1 MNKAQISGPDLLQMA
16 DTVAR
21 EKDLAKD
28 LILEAMEEAI
38 QKAGRAKY
46 GDEYDVRAYIDRN
59 GGDITMHR
67 VRTVV
72 EEVEDTYKQI
82 GLADAKLIDTQL
94 SIGQEIH
101 DELPLIDFNRVAAQ
115 VAKQVINQK
124 VRDAER
130 QKQYEE
136 FKDRIG
142 EVVSGVVKKADFNSV
157 VVEIGHGEGVLRRDG
172 LLPRESFRVGDRIR
186 AYLEEVRR
194 CDTGAQILLSRTHP
208 SFMAKL
214 FRQEVPEIYDGVIE
228 IKAVAR
234 DPGSRGK
241 IAVYSRD
248 PSIDPIGSCVGMRG
262 VRVQAVVQELQ
273 GEKVDIVPWSEDSA
287 TFVVN
292 ALAPAEVVKVVIDPD
307 QKTFGVVIPDDQ
319 LSIAIG
325 RRGQNVRLASQLTGW
340 RIDISTESEDS
351 ERKNREY
358 HEKSQMFMDALDC
371 DDVIAHLLV
380 AEGFNSPEELAEA
393 DPSEIA
399 EIEGFDK
406 TVAKELQ
413 DRAIQFVAKRNVELK
428 QEFLD
433 LGGEAAIL
441 DIDGMQMQLAVKLVK
456 SDVKTLDDLAGLA
469 SDELMELAEG
479 LQLSK
484 EIADAII
491 LKAREPWFAEAK

>member
-1 MNKAQISGPDLLQMA
+1 
-16 DTVAR
+16 
-21 EKDLAKD
+21 
-28 LILEAMEEAI
+28 
-38 QKAGRAKY
+38 
-46 GDEYDVRAYIDRN
+46 
-59 GGDITMHR
+59 
-67 VRTVV
+67 
-72 EEVEDTYKQI
+72 
-82 GLADAKLIDTQL
+82 
-94 SIGQEIH
+94 
-101 DELPLIDFNRVAAQ
+101 
-115 VAKQVINQK
+115 
-124 VRDAER
+124 
-130 QKQYEE
+130 
-136 FKDRIG
+136 
-142 EVVSGVVKKADFNSV
+142 
-157 VVEIGHGEGVLRRDG
+157 
-172 LLPRESFRVGDRIR
+172 
-186 AYLEEVRR
+186 
-194 CDTGAQILLSRTHP
+194 
-208 SFMAKL
+208 MAKL

-248 PSIDPIGSCVGMRG
+248 SSIDPIGSCVGMRG

-273 GEKVDIVPWSEDSA
+273 GEKVDIVPWSEDPA

-380 AEGFNSPEELAEA
+380 AEGFNSLEELAEVG
-393 DPSEIA
+393 PSEIA

-433 LGGEAAIL
+433 LGGEVAIL

-469 SDELMELAEG
+469 SDELIELAEG

-484 EIADAII
+484 EVADAII

>member
-1 MNKAQISGPDLLQMA
+1 MNKAQISGPDLLQIA
-16 DTVAR
+16 DVVAR

-46 GDEYDVRAYIDRN
+46 GDGYDVRAHIDRSS
-59 GGDITMHR
+59 GDITMYR

-72 EEVEDTYKQI
+72 EEVEDIYKQI
-82 GLADAKLIDTQL
+82 SLIDAKLIDAQL
-94 SIGQEIH
+94 SIGQEIR
-101 DELPLIDFNRVAAQ
+101 DELPLIDFNRIAAQ

-136 FKDRIG
+136 FKDRVG

-172 LLPRESFRVGDRIR
+172 LLPREAFRVGDRIR

-208 SFMAKL
+208 NFMAKL

-273 GEKVDIVPWSEDSA
+273 GEKVDIVPWSEDPA

-307 QKTFGVVIPDDQ
+307 KKTFGVVISDDQ

-380 AEGFNSPEELAEA
+380 AEGFNSLEELAEV
-393 DPSEIA
+393 DPSEVA

-413 DRAIQFVAKRNVELK
+413 DRAIQFVEKRNIELK
-428 QEFLD
+428 QEFFD
-433 LGGEAAIL
+433 SGGEAAML
-441 DIDGMQMQLAVKLVK
+441 DINGMQVQLAAKLAK

-469 SDELMELAEG
+469 SDELMELAED
-479 LQLSK
+479 LQLSQ

-491 LKAREPWFAEAK
+491 LKAREPWFAQAE